1 VVDDDRVSDEL
12 RRKLFSEF
20 YRTEFTALVGFVMKA
35 VGATVH
41 EGTDAAQA
49 ALTEAWAK
57 WGTLFNPPAWVRTV
71 AIRAYYRSVPSGE
84 VSLDR
89 HPEALN
95 LVAVDTPI
103 ELSER
108 TAAAHA
114 LLELLPPAQRIVL
127 AYSTDGFSDAEIAAE
142 LGKSPEAIRQNRHR
156 ARKTLK
162 SLLQAQGREVTH
174 DHPTPRV
181 PRRVG

>member
-1 VVDDDRVSDEL
+1 MDDDQL
-12 RRKLFSEF
+12 HFSEF
-20 YRTEFTALVGFVMKA
+20 YRTEFATLVGFVMKA
-35 VGATVH
+35 VGATVY

-57 WGTLFNPPAWVRTV
+57 WGTLFNPRAWVRTV
-71 AIRAYYRSVPSGE
+71 AIRAYYRSVPVRE
-84 VSLDR
+84 VSLDH
-89 HPEALN
+89 HPEVLD
-95 LVAVDTPI
+95 LVATDCPV

-142 LGKSPEAIRQNRHR
+142 LGKSLEAVRQNRHR

-162 SLLQAQGREVTH
+162 SLLQTQSREVTH
-174 DHPTPRV
+174 DDSASRV